1 MFHPT
6 TTNKIH
12 HCLAE
17 IEQKLGWGTAS
28 AWQNRDFEQL
38 SDLILEKTGVRLS
51 HTTLKRVW
59 GKVSYTASPAPAT
72 LDALAQ
78 FAGYLHWRDFA
89 GPNDASVAQNGVYPV
104 LQNRAKPFFLHFGR
118 LKWLA
123 GLTGLLLLAS
133 LFMFSLEKPQPPL
146 VFGQVSFSS
155 DPVAFGLP
163 NTVIFRYDAAD
174 TNADSVFIQQSWD
187 ERLRFRVDKSGKSF
201 ASTYYYPGYFRA
213 KLVLNDSIVREHD
226 LYIRS
231 GGWLGT
237 VRRDSIPL
245 YFRGK
250 AIQQA
255 EGLAIT
261 ARQLAKA
268 GLDTLLTAPQ
278 TGLHFVENLGELSAM
293 NFTFETDLKSDFDKG
308 DAVCQRVNVLI
319 RCSNGIFIFPLS
331 IPGCVGELTL
341 FLNEQIYNGQTTDL
355 SGFGVSF
362 ADWASLKVEV
372 KDGAVKA
379 AVNGRTAFSGRLA
392 RDPGKVVGITYR
404 FKGPFSVRSARFDLP
419 GDPTCLD
426 LLSPM

>member
-6 TTNKIH
+6 TSDKIH

-17 IEQKLGWGTAS
+17 IEQKLGWGTA
-28 AWQNRDFEQL
+28 AGWQNRDYEQL

-72 LDALAQ
+72 LDTLAQ
-78 FAGYLHWRDFA
+78 FAGYLHWRDFT
-89 GPNDASVAQNGVYPV
+89 GPNGTSTSQNGVFPAR
-104 LQNRAKPFFLHFGR
+104 QNRAKPPFFQFRR

-123 GLTGLLLLAS
+123 GLTGLLSLAS
-133 LFMFSLEKPQPPL
+133 LFIFGLEKSPAPL
-146 VFGQVSFSS
+146 VFNHISFSS
-155 DPVAFGLP
+155 DPVAYGLP
-163 NTVIFRYDAAD
+163 NTVLFRYDAAD
-174 TNADSVFIQQSWD
+174 SNADSVFIQQSWD
-187 ERLRFRVDKSGKSF
+187 DRLRFRVDKFRKSF

-213 KLVLNDSIVREHD
+213 KLILNDSIVREHD

-237 VRRDSIPL
+237 VRRNSIPL
-245 YFRGK
+245 YFRDEEMT
-250 AIQQA
+250 Q
-255 EGLAIT
+255 EDGLSIT
-261 ARQLAKA
+261 AQELSKA
-268 GLDTLLTAPQ
+268 GLDTLLSGLE
-278 TGLHFVENLGELSAM
+278 TGLHFVENLGELPAM
-293 NFTFETDLKSDFDKG
+293 NFNFETDLRSDFAKG
-308 DAVCQRVNVLI
+308 DAVCQKVNVLV

-331 IPGCVGELTL
+331 IPGCVGELKL
-341 FLNEQIYNGQTTDL
+341 FLNEQIFDGQTTDL

-362 ADWASLKVEV
+362 SDWASLRVEV

-379 AVNGRTAFSGRLA
+379 AVNGRTVFSGRLA

-404 FKGPFSVRSARFDLP
+404 FQGPFSVRSARFGLP

-426 LLSPM
+426 LLPPI